1 VNAHSIQFSVPAKS
15 TGVAYLLW
23 FFFGGI
29 GAHKFYLGRPGIGA
43 LYIGMFVLFWAG
55 TLSLLGLAI
64 DARHAVAIAAQ
75 QGHSSGLFEGGWS
88 PGIVPFVAPATIAP
102 LSLALLYDLV
112 TLPSQVHAANARLGS
127 QQAFGGSSAG
137 SGSMFGGADRD
148 AELSAKKADELVA
161 RYIARQSQSAAQ
173 AGATRPAQAG
183 PTQPAQAGTPT
194 FGRRGR

>member
-1 VNAHSIQFSVPAKS
+1 MNAPSVNISVPTKS

-29 GAHKFYLGRPGIGA
+29 GAHKFYLGRPGVGA

-55 TLSLLGLAI
+55 MLSLLSLAI
-64 DARHAVAIAAQ
+64 DARHAVAIAAH

-88 PGIVPFVAPATIAP
+88 PGIMPFAAPAMIAP

-112 TLPSQVHAANARLGS
+112 TLPSQVHAVNARLGS
-127 QQAFGGSSAG
+127 QQAFGGASAG

-161 RYIARQSQSAAQ
+161 RYIARQSQSAAP
-173 AGATRPAQAG
+173 AGANQGAPAS
-183 PTQPAQAGTPT
+183 TPT